1 MIITIDT
8 SKDSHEDLRKLIKF
22 LQHHVGEAVYS
33 ENSSTINDMPT
44 PSAGMFDMFGDDNN
58 NNNQTDNFS
67 NAETLL
73 RNEPNNNQDDDLDE
87 PEEKI
92 SIMPY

>member
-22 LQHHVGEAVYS
+22 LQHHVGENTYF
-33 ENSSTINDMPT
+33 EKTKPDDIPT

-58 NNNQTDNFS
+58 SNNQTDNFS

>member
-8 SKDSHEDLRKLIKF
+8 SKDSHEDLKKLIKF

-33 ENSSTINDMPT
+33 ENSSAINDMPT
-44 PSAGMFDMFGDDNN
+44 PSTGMFDMFGDDNN
-58 NNNQTDNFS
+58 KSMS
-67 NAETLL
+67 NAESLL
-73 RNEPNNNQDDDLDE
+73 RDEPSNDQDDDLDE

-92 SIMPY
+92 DIIPY